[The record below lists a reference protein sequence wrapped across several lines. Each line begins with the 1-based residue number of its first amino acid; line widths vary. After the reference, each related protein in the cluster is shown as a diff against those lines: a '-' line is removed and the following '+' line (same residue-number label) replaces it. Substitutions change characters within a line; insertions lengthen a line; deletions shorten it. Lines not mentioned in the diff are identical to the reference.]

1 MILSKKK
8 PDNIEVLETEYAKK
22 QYAEYANQQKQIVY
36 RRRRLAVVFS
46 LAAILFIS
54 LGVSLFNDYLRLE
67 SLKDYKQETVATQKE
82 TAAQKAQLQQTV
94 DLLKDEDYVAKVAR
108 SRYLYSKKD
117 ELVFPLPENEKEVTS
132 EKSTSDASSKSDKT
146 DDTGQ

>member
-1 MILSKKK
+1 M
-8 PDNIEVLETEYAKK
+8 
-22 QYAEYANQQKQIVY
+22 
-36 RRRRLAVVFS
+36 FS

-54 LGVSLFNDYLRLE
+54 LGISLFNDYLRLE
-67 SLKDYKQETVATQKE
+67 SLKDYKQETVTQQKE

-117 ELVFPLPENEKEVTS
+117 ELVFPLPENEKEVISEKTTSDSDTS
-132 EKSTSDASSKSDKT
+132 EET
-146 DDTGQ
+146 DH